1 MHTHYRDDLQSATF
15 VFLDLLLGKLPWF
28 HEARAKDK
36 ARVLAMKQEVC
47 ACVCARLGCQE
58 RVLVSVRAR
67 TLRDQTPKHT
77 LAPHDT
83 TTT

>member
-36 ARVLAMKQEVC
+36 ARVLAMKQEVR
-47 ACVCARLGCQE
+47 VCALG
-58 RVLVSVRAR
+58 LSGMGFG
-67 TLRDQTPKHT
+67 
-77 LAPHDT
+77 
-83 TTT
+83 